1 MTTILD
7 IALKRCR
14 GEICLDPSI
23 LVVTWPRAGQR
34 RKIVLPLS
42 QRSCLVPTKSR
53 IKTTLVLIIPIGRT
67 HVTIVQHGQCTLVGQ
82 NSYEPMTYFI
92 IIDRSLMFFDDA

>member
-1 MTTILD
+1 MQGSDERLYFPKVV
-7 IALKRCR
+7 LCCVKGCVGYRR
-14 GEICLDPSI
+14 NLGENN
-23 LVVTWPRAGQR
+23 T
-34 RKIVLPLS
+34 VL
-42 QRSCLVPTKSR
+42 
-53 IKTTLVLIIPIGRT
+53 IPIGRT